1 MACRLTR
8 RIRVPDVVDRGES
21 LMSNLAL
28 GAGSDL
34 DGLHDALSTEGGVYI
49 WTLPLGRPYLKG

>member
-1 MACRLTR
+1 MACHLTC
-8 RIRVPDVVDRGES
+8 RIRVPDVVKRGES

-34 DGLHDALSTEGGVYI
+34 DGLHDALSNEGGVYI
-49 WTLPLGRPYLKG
+49 WILPLGRLYLKG